1 MAKTNSS
8 FKMPK
13 QIKEL
18 LSSRYVMGNRSTVK
32 RLFIDA
38 LSSYENSKNRKFSDP
53 ATSSQKGRPNNSTN
67 TEES

>member
-13 QIKEL
+13 QIKEF
-18 LSSRYVMGNRSTVK
+18 LSSVYGRENRSTVK

-38 LSSYENSKNRKFSDP
+38 LSTYENNKNRKFSDP
-53 ATSSQKGRPNNSTN
+53 ASSQSKNNTKN
-67 TEES
+67 NNQE

>member
-13 QIKEL
+13 QVKQL
-18 LSSRYVMGNRSTVK
+18 LSSVYSMKNRSTVK

-38 LSSYENSKNRKFSDP
+38 LVTYERNKNRKFSDP
-53 ATSSQKGRPNNSTN
+53 ATGQKPNKKETAG
-67 TEES
+67 E

>member
-1 MAKTNSS
+1 MAKTNGS

-53 ATSSQKGRPNNSTN
+53 ASSQTPKNNN
-67 TEES
+67 TQNNNQD